1 MITWHYITRAAYDS
15 AGPEQKTSDKLFYL
29 SDTHEIYRGTQS
41 FSESVILFNE
51 EPETRAIGKLYINQ
65 NTLEGKIWNGT
76 AWKTVIQAVQ
86 GTLTASDTAK
96 PVSGKAVADYVA
108 SEISKVTSGSTIVTD
123 VTYEAATNSLNVQM
137 GDGSSDK
144 IPLTNVAAD
153 LVYEKSTGLLQV
165 KNAAGTAIGTGIN
178 LDLERFV
185 SEARYDSESKKI
197 ILNFNTGSPD
207 VEIDVADLVD
217 TYTAGDSET
226 IHLTVSGNQFTAEA
240 IIASGEGYTGNL
252 LQKTDSGLYVA
263 PVDVSGKMDKDA
275 DATTDHLAKF
285 DGTGN
290 AVDAGVVAG
299 GSTLAGNSASVLAT
313 EAAVAAIRD
322 TLNSAING
330 KMAKV
335 ASEKAGEVLVATADG
350 NAATSSVKVG
360 GATMVASPNAATL
373 ATEAAVNTFVRSY
386 SVAKENVVADGAL
399 NATVAAASDEM
410 VPSEKAVVAAISW
423 KTTV

>member
-51 EPETRAIGKLYINQ
+51 EPETRAVGKLYINQ

-76 AWKTVIQAVQ
+76 EWKTVIQAVQ
-86 GTLTASDTAK
+86 RTLAAGDTAK

-153 LVYEKSTGLLQV
+153 LVYEKSTGLLKV

-185 SEARYDSESKKI
+185 SEARYDPDTHKI

-226 IHLTVSGNQFTAEA
+226 IHLAVSGNQFTAEA

-252 LQKTDSGLYVA
+252 LQKTESGLYVA
-263 PVDVSGKMDKDA
+263 PVNVSGKMDKDT
-275 DATTDHLAKF
+275 DATADHLAKF
-285 DGTGN
+285 DGAGN

-335 ASEKAGEVLVATADG
+335 TAGKVDEVLVATADG
-350 NAATSSVKVG
+350 NAKTSGVKVG
-360 GATMVASPNAATL
+360 SATMNASPNAATL
-373 ATEAAVNTFVRSY
+373 ATEAAVNAFVRSY